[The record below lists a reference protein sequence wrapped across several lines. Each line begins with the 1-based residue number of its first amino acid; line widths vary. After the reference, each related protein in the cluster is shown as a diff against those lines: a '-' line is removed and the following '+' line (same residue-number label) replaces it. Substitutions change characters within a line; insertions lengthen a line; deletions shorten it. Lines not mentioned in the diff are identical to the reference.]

1 MHIDAVRETEMSQIK
16 SATYRV
22 GVRHTAIERARLFG
36 IMAAVAMLAACS
48 VVPGQRMVQPPSL
61 PVSNTDDG
69 KATGSQEIPITDIT
83 LATIQ
88 QEHQAMVSGDG
99 NDLTPLFGT
108 VGPYKIGPGDVLQ
121 ITVWDHP
128 ELAAALGQPVAPS
141 RPSDAALGFLVD
153 HEGNLQFPYVGTLHV
168 AGESAEQVQRRITAD
183 LGKVMVKPQVTVRI
197 ASFRA
202 SQVYIDGEV
211 RAPGSQTIND
221 IPMTLTEA
229 ISRAGG
235 FAPTADQ
242 GHVVIVRD
250 DKTYYINVSQMLHN
264 NQNPSKIV
272 LQNGDLLRVEARE
285 DYGVYVMGEVNKPA
299 TVLPMK
305 NGKLSLGEA
314 ISQAGSLNSTTAAA
328 KELYVIRGG
337 PGIKPQVW
345 HLDATSPVSM
355 LLANQFDLEPKDVV
369 YVDAGGLVRF
379 NRVLNLLLPL
389 VNAGLTAAIVTK

>member
-1 MHIDAVRETEMSQIK
+1 MCQIRTAK
-16 SATYRV
+16 YTSRV
-22 GVRHTAIERARLFG
+22 GLAQMAMQHARVFGVMAVVAI
-36 IMAAVAMLAACS
+36 LAACS
-48 VVPGQRMVQPPSL
+48 IVPGQRMVQPPTL

-69 KATGSQEIPITDIT
+69 QATGAEQIPITDIT
-83 LATIQ
+83 LATVQ
-88 QEHQAMVSGDG
+88 QERQSMVSGAAD
-99 NDLTPLFGT
+99 DLTPLFGD
-108 VGPYKIGPGDVLQ
+108 VAAYKIGPGDVLQ

-128 ELAAALGQPVAPS
+128 ELAAAVGQPVAPT
-141 RPSDAALGFLVD
+141 RPSDAAVGFLVD
-153 HEGNLQFPYVGTLHV
+153 HEGNLEFPYVGTLHV

-242 GHVVIVRD
+242 GHVVIVRG
-250 DKTYYINVSQMLHN
+250 DKTYYVNVSQMLRN

-272 LQNGDLLRVEARE
+272 LQNGDLLRIESRE

-299 TVLPMK
+299 TVLPMR

-314 ISQAGSLNSTTAAA
+314 ISQAGSLNSATAEAQS
-328 KELYVIRGG
+328 LYVIRGG
-337 PGIKPQVW
+337 PGLKPQIW

-355 LLANQFDLEPKDVV
+355 LLANQFELEPKDVV